1 MLPVIEQNKD
11 AIAAICR
18 KHDVKR
24 LELFGSAARETDG
37 AKVGDVD
44 VLVDFLDY
52 DSPALA
58 DQWFGL
64 GEDIE
69 AVLAKKVDLSSSRG
83 IRNPYFLEAIQPD
96 RICPV
101 ETLLDPVG
109 WTILALGQPLI
120 LTCEARCTLPA
131 IRPMVS

>member
-1 MLPVIEQNKD
+1 MLPLIENNLE

-18 KHDVKR
+18 KHQVKR

-69 AVLAKKVDLSSSRG
+69 AVLDKKVDLSTATG
-83 IRNPYFLEAIQPD
+83 IRNPYFLQAIESD
-96 RICPV
+96 RITIYASGD
-101 ETLLDPVG
+101 EEAAVG
-109 WTILALGQPLI
+109 RTRIGA
-120 LTCEARCTLPA
+120 
-131 IRPMVS
+131 SDH